1 MKKSTCVLYYRHGNK
16 YFDNFFFVSRKIDK
30 TIKRLRKISYLFVL
44 WHENKFLNFYFV
56 PWKIDKIINICFYN
70 GQEN

>member
-1 MKKSTCVLYYRHGNK
+1 MKKSTCVLYYSMEINILTI
-16 YFDNFFFVSRKIDK
+16 FFVSRKIDK
-30 TIKRLRKISYLFVL
+30 TIKRLRKISYLIVL
-44 WHENKFLNFYFV
+44 WHENKFLNFFFV